1 MEAMPAG
8 LSGGVMITSRF
19 VAKLVRSVTPGALW
33 RVSIAVP
40 LADAN
45 TSAVPSLWICDARS
59 VDEPKSN
66 VTVTFGCAVWKS
78 WPIWVNALVKDEA
91 ANTMSGVDVVAD
103 EVDEELEQET
113 PSTAMRDR
121 TRWGPA
127 WISTSAETV
136 SFVTLVITPGNAFRR
151 LVCAG
156 GDSVER
162 RSARSRATS

>member
-1 MEAMPAG
+1 
-8 LSGGVMITSRF
+8 MITSRF
-19 VAKLVRSVTPGALW
+19 VAKLVRSVTPGAPW

-91 ANTMSGVDVVAD
+91 ANTMSGVDVVAG
-103 EVDEELEQET
+103 EVDEELEQAT
-113 PSTAMRDR
+113 PSTAMKGR
-121 TRWGPA
+121 
-127 WISTSAETV
+127 
-136 SFVTLVITPGNAFRR
+136 ITPRR
-151 LVCAG
+151 IG
-156 GDSVER
+156 IIR
-162 RSARSRATS
+162 RPPPSRWSLSRSRSLASRASAPAHQRPPA